1 MDLSGKKWAGAALL
15 SLAFVSTVQATTLL
29 NCSYDV
35 SRELFSALNPLF
47 EKQWDQAHPDDP
59 LILRQ
64 SHGGSSRQALT
75 ILQGLR
81 ADVVTYN
88 QVPDVQILHDKGHLI
103 PADWQQRLPDNSS
116 PFYSTMAFLVR
127 KGNPKHIHQ
136 WADLT
141 QPGVSLVFPNPKT
154 SGNGRYTWLAALGA
168 AEKADSNDPAKPRAF
183 MTRFIRN
190 VAVLDT
196 GGRGA
201 TTTFAE
207 RGIGDVLI
215 SFESEINT
223 IRQQY
228 PDAGYEVIV
237 PRTNILA
244 EFPVTWIDKNVA
256 EQGHTAAAKA
266 YLNFLYSPAAQKVL
280 TRFYYRV
287 NNPQLMSE
295 NKARFPEVTLFRVEE
310 QFGGWEQVMKTQF
323 ATGGEFDQLQSA
335 GHK

>member
-1 MDLSGKKWAGAALL
+1 MTGVQTCALPI
-15 SLAFVSTVQATTLL
+15 S
-29 NCSYDV
+29 
-35 SRELFSALNPLF
+35 
-47 EKQWDQAHPDDP
+47 
-59 LILRQ
+59 
-64 SHGGSSRQALT
+64 
-75 ILQGLR
+75 
-81 ADVVTYN
+81 
-88 QVPDVQILHDKGHLI
+88 
-103 PADWQQRLPDNSS
+103 
-116 PFYSTMAFLVR
+116 
-127 KGNPKHIHQ
+127 
-136 WADLT
+136 
-141 QPGVSLVFPNPKT
+141 
-154 SGNGRYTWLAALGA
+154 
-168 AEKADSNDPAKPRAF
+168 EKADGNDPAKTRAF

-244 EFPVTWIDKNVA
+244 EFPVTWIDKNVS
-256 EQGHTAAAKA
+256 EQGNTAAAKA

-280 TRFYYRV
+280 TGFYYRV
-287 NNPQLMSE
+287 HNPQLMSQ
-295 NKARFPEVTLFRVEE
+295 NKARFPDVTLFRVED

>member
-1 MDLSGKKWAGAALL
+1 M
-15 SLAFVSTVQATTLL
+15 
-29 NCSYDV
+29 
-35 SRELFSALNPLF
+35 
-47 EKQWDQAHPDDP
+47 
-59 LILRQ
+59 
-64 SHGGSSRQALT
+64 
-75 ILQGLR
+75 
-81 ADVVTYN
+81 
-88 QVPDVQILHDKGHLI
+88 QILHDKGHLI

-168 AEKADSNDPAKPRAF
+168 AEKADGNDPAKTRAF

-190 VAVLDT
+190 VAVFDT

-295 NKARFPEVTLFRVEE
+295 NKARFPEVTLFRVED

>member
-1 MDLSGKKWAGAALL
+1 M

-29 NCSYDV
+29 NSSYDV

-168 AEKADSNDPAKPRAF
+168 AEKADSNDPAKTRAF

-280 TRFYYRV
+280 TCFYYRV

-295 NKARFPEVTLFRVEE
+295 NKARFPEVTLFRVED

>member
-29 NCSYDV
+29 NSSYDV

-168 AEKADSNDPAKPRAF
+168 AEKADSNDPAKTRAF

-190 VAVLDT
+190 IAVLDT

-295 NKARFPEVTLFRVEE
+295 NKARFPDVTLFRVED